1 MKTTILL
8 IVLILIVG
16 QIAERIFFRLINYKR
31 KDKIKRLSKD
41 WFKLL
46 LMILFILALLIII
59 VEIGCYLIF

>member
-31 KDKIKRLSKD
+31 KDKIKRLNKD